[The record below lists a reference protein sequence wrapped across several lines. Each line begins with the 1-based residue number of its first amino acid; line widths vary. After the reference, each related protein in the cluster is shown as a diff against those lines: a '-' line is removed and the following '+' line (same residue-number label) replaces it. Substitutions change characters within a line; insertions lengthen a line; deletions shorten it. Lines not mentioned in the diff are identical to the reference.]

1 MGQKEEFFAPAH
13 CACLQIKLF
22 REIKPQVF
30 SSYHRNLIK
39 TFHNKANNSTYHE
52 NCIVFFWRF
61 LVSGDRLRRITFCRH
76 YVMLLACHKKS
87 YLTKSRS

>member
-39 TFHNKANNSTYHE
+39 TFHNKANTLLITK
-52 NCIVFFWRF
+52 NCIEFLWTF
-61 LVSGDRLRRITFCRH
+61 LVKLGKIKFGEVQGQFSISRLSEPF
-76 YVMLLACHKKS
+76 
-87 YLTKSRS
+87 

>member
-52 NCIVFFWRF
+52 NCIVFS
-61 LVSGDRLRRITFCRH
+61 LEILGQRR
-76 YVMLLACHKKS
+76 
-87 YLTKSRS
+87 